1 MTDEDKEPMFVRL
14 AEEFDVDFS
23 HPHVKAV
30 TNYMLNGRYSDYH
43 HELYH
48 RIKKRVK
55 KNTAKRSK
63 VEVLHC
69 CGSKCFVQR
78 REELKE
84 SEIGRIE
91 FYKETHCK
99 KGFWTSEGAEKNY
112 MEMMKLNNQPVP
124 EGETPMTEDE
134 ICDKVLGR
142 AIGYVRGLG
151 YKVRPNTSTK
161 VAHAM
166 RAQLHECTKRAD
178 EADRR
183 AEVAERRAE
192 ELTEEV
198 ISQRSTIDFLTEKT
212 NRLESLYKKLA
223 SRMDMGSSPT

>member
-1 MTDEDKEPMFVRL
+1 M
-14 AEEFDVDFS
+14 
-23 HPHVKAV
+23 
-30 TNYMLNGRYSDYH
+30 
-43 HELYH
+43 
-48 RIKKRVK
+48 
-55 KNTAKRSK
+55 
-63 VEVLHC
+63 
-69 CGSKCFVQR
+69 
-78 REELKE
+78 
-84 SEIGRIE
+84 
-91 FYKETHCK
+91 
-99 KGFWTSEGAEKNY
+99 
-112 MEMMKLNNQPVP
+112 P

-151 YKVRPNTSTK
+151 YGVRPNTSTK

-166 RAQLHECTKRAD
+166 CAQLQECKKRAD

-198 ISQRSTIDFLTEKT
+198 ISQWSTIDFLTEKT
-212 NRLESLYKKLA
+212 NRLGSLYKKLA